1 VSEKCTFQ
9 TPNFIRRCHQVER
22 RTIGDMSTLDLQCLV
37 SDAPDQP
44 VAAQFRLRAEPDED
58 DDDDDDD
65 DESDNNDSDNDD
77 GYSE

>member
-1 VSEKCTFQ
+1 
-9 TPNFIRRCHQVER
+9 
-22 RTIGDMSTLDLQCLV
+22 MSTLDLQCLV

-44 VAAQFRLRAEPDED
+44 VAAQFRLRAEPDEEDD